1 MDNPPKPSLIE
12 RLSSLLSR
20 EPEDRDDLLALMRA
34 ARARALIDADALA
47 MIEGI
52 LEIGEKRVADVMV
65 SRARMHCVRLGDPL
79 EAIADFVIDTG
90 HSRFPV
96 IGEKKDDLIGILLA
110 KDLLRHFI
118 GRDFDLASVLRPAM
132 FVPET
137 KRLNE
142 LLREFRAS
150 HNHMAIVVD
159 EYGGVSGLLTIE
171 DVLEQIVGEIEDE
184 FDFDDIDEHIRPGRK
199 GRYRVKATMEI
210 ADFNRVFGTAFSDA
224 EYDTIGGLVIHHF
237 GRLPRRG
244 ESAEL
249 EGLRVQVL
257 HADSRRLH
265 VLLVVPPAAEA
276 DSTSDSDPDSGTD
289 GDG

>member
-20 EPEDRDDLLALMRA
+20 EPEDRDDLRAMIRA
-34 ARARALIDADALA
+34 ACSRHLIEADALA

-65 SRARMHCVRLGDPL
+65 SRARMHCVQLGDPV

-96 IGEKKDDLIGILLA
+96 IGDKKDDLAGILLA
-110 KDLLRHFI
+110 KDLLRHFV
-118 GRDFDLASVLRPAM
+118 GRDFNLASVLRPAM

-142 LLREFRAS
+142 LLRDFRSS

-184 FDFDDIDEHIRPGRK
+184 FDFDDIDEHIRPGRG
-199 GRYRVKATMEI
+199 GRYRVKAAMEI

-224 EYDTIGGLVIHHF
+224 EYDTVGGLVIDHF

-244 ESAEL
+244 ESVEL
-249 EGLRVQVL
+249 EGLLIQVL

-265 VLLVVPPAAEA
+265 VLLVVPPAGLADEA
-276 DSTSDSDPDSGTD
+276 G
-289 GDG
+289 